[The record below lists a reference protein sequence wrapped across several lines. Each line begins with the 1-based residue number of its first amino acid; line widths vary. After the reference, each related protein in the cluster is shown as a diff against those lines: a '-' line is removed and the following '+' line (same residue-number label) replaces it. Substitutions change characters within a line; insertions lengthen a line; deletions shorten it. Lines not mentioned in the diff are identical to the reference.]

1 MSRRRKVVTGIVGIA
16 LAAFGLLVALF
27 DWSWFRSPLEALAS
41 SALGREIEIEGDI
54 DGEISL
60 TPRFSLEGLRIANAP
75 WGSRPHM
82 LAIEKLAVE
91 VDLTEAL
98 QGRVAILEIA
108 VRAPEVLVE
117 RSADGALNWQLGG
130 GGDSGEAGAPPAIG
144 NLWVQDA
151 SITYREPQAGRD
163 IRVHFATLRG
173 AGGQGGKAIALH
185 GIGTLAHLPL
195 RLDLNAGTL
204 QELQDG
210 ASPYPVDIALNAGA
224 TSLSVQGSISEPMS
238 LAAAQ
243 LNVRL
248 DSPNPAPLLALAG
261 PVEAILPS
269 LAASGQIVH
278 ERQAWRVRDLEA
290 SLGESTLSGEAGVDL
305 GAKPPLI
312 SADLTSDRLDVDGL
326 QSLYER
332 LSPAPSREPAA
343 PAPPVWSPEEG
354 LNRAL
359 LPHLQLDVALDARDV
374 TARAGDLHLREL
386 NVDGELRNRVPRLQ
400 LIARGQYRGEPVMV
414 DASAGSDAPA
424 AEAYRLDARLEVGAN
439 TARVS
444 GSMEE
449 PLSLAGLDATFDLEA
464 PQVQTVLGM
473 FGLPRPRVPDLM
485 LSGKVSR
492 NAERWRLDDLAA
504 RLGESDIGGRVTLD
518 TSTGGPSLR
527 ADLRSERIRIAD
539 LRRLAGPRTER
550 AAEEVA
556 QEAAEELPVPKPA
569 AGPER
574 PLITMDGIDPS
585 ALPDWQAEVNYTL
598 ARLVGPQI
606 ELENVELR
614 SRLRDQVVAASLSG
628 GGQIGGEPLDLSLRL
643 GTPEGEPSADG
654 AYPIEA
660 HLEAGRTVIDINGE
674 LARAMRFGAGRV
686 SFEMVSPTPGSWLEL
701 AGLPEAGIPQVR
713 AAGEL
718 VRDGERWRL
727 ADLYLE
733 LGESNLFGMAS
744 ADFSRGRPL
753 LTADLRSNRLLFSD
767 LMAMQR
773 ITPEEAEEEM
783 EEEAAPGPPPVSARG
798 INLAGLPEVDA
809 ELALDVEYVRLP
821 DEVVFEGL
829 AADLQL
835 RDQVMVLDLAGE
847 GKYGESPL
855 SLEAHLGAPE
865 NLSDPGARYP
875 VEVRLASEV
884 TKAAVSGSVADPR
897 TFRDLNIDVRLEGPN
912 LGRLGEILQLGLPD
926 TPPYRLAGNLTHE
939 GALWRLGSLDG
950 RIADS
955 DIRGQAEIDLE
966 GERPRI
972 AAELR
977 SDRLDFDD
985 LGVLVGEPPQVGPG
999 ETASEK
1005 QRRAAAR
1012 EEASTRVLPD
1022 KKFDLP
1028 DLRAVDAKLRYVAN
1042 SVQARKLPLERVEV
1056 GLGLEGGVLRIDPM
1070 RFKASQGSVR
1080 AAMKLDARE
1089 SPMTSEIDLDIRK
1102 INLNVLLRQMD
1113 IELPQLDVEQDGRG
1127 ALSGQ
1132 ARLQTRGNSVA
1143 AMAGSL
1149 DGRLVVIADGGRINA
1164 LLVEAAGLDLG
1175 EIAAILLTGEED
1187 TETMVPIRCMVA
1199 EVPVSKGIARLDPLL
1214 LDTTDSTVAGTG
1226 TVDLGAETLDIR
1238 IAAFPK
1244 DVSFLSANVPVR
1256 VTGSF
1261 SDIGVELLE
1270 EEILE
1275 QGFIDLGLAEDTRC
1289 RAMLQSASQELE
1301 EMEEAPEATR

>member
-1 MSRRRKVVTGIVGIA
+1 MSRRRKVVTGTVGIA
-16 LAAFGLLVALF
+16 LAAFVLLLALF
-27 DWSWFRSPLEALAS
+27 DWSWLRSPLESLAS
-41 SALGREIEIEGDI
+41 NALGREVAIAGDI

-60 TPRFSLEGLRIANAP
+60 TPRFSFEGVSISNAP

-82 LAIEKLAVE
+82 LAVKKLAVE
-91 VDLTEAL
+91 VDLMEL
-98 QGRVAILEIA
+98 VRGRVAVPEIA
-108 VRAPEVLVE
+108 VRAPDVLVE
-117 RSADGALNWQLGG
+117 RDEAGMLNWQLGG
-130 GGDSGEAGAPPAIG
+130 GGSNGGGPPPAIG
-144 NLWVQDA
+144 NLWAQDA
-151 SITYREPQAGRD
+151 SITYREPQAERE
-163 IRVHFATLRG
+163 IRTHLATLRG
-173 AGGQGGKAIALH
+173 TGGLRGDRIALR
-185 GIGTLAHLPL
+185 GVGTLADLPL
-195 RLDLNAGTL
+195 RLDLKAGTL
-204 QELQDG
+204 DELQDS
-210 ASPYPVDIALNAGA
+210 ASPYPVDIALRAGA
-224 TSLSVQGSISEPMS
+224 TSLSVQGSISEPMN

-243 LNVRL
+243 LDVRL
-248 DSPNPAPLLALAG
+248 DSPDPAPLLALAA
-261 PVEAILPS
+261 PVDESLPS
-269 LAASGQIVH
+269 LALSGQVVH
-278 ERQAWRVRDLEA
+278 ERQAWRVRNLEA
-290 SLGESTLSGEAGVDL
+290 KLGESTLSGEAGIDL
-305 GAKPPLI
+305 GAKPLLI
-312 SADLTSDRLDVDGL
+312 SADLTSEHLDVDGL
-326 QSLYER
+326 QSLSER

-359 LPHLQLDVALDARDV
+359 LPDLQLDVALDARDV
-374 TARAGDLHLREL
+374 VARAGDLHLGEL
-386 NVDGELRNRVPRLQ
+386 SIDGELRDRVPRLQ
-400 LIARGQYRGEPVMV
+400 LSARGRYRGEPVV
-414 DASAGSDAPA
+414 IEASAGSEAPA
-424 AEAYRLDARLEVGAN
+424 AEPYRLDARLEVGAN
-439 TARVS
+439 TVRVS

-473 FGLPRPRVPDLM
+473 LGLPRPQVPDLM

-492 NAERWRLDDLAA
+492 TAERWQLDDFAA
-504 RLGESDIGGRVTLD
+504 RLGQSDIGGRVTLD

-539 LRRLAGPRTER
+539 LQRLAGPRTER

-556 QEAAEELPVPKPA
+556 QEAAEELPVPEPA

-574 PLITMDGIDPS
+574 PLITMDGIDRS
-585 ALPDWQAEVNYTL
+585 ALPDWQAELDYTL

-614 SRLRDQVVAASLSG
+614 SRLQDQVVAASLSAA
-628 GGQIGGEPLDLSLRL
+628 GQIGGEPLDLSLRL
-643 GTPEGEPSADG
+643 GTPDGEPSAEG

-674 LARAMRFGAGRV
+674 LARAMRFGEGRV
-686 SFEMVSPTPGSWLEL
+686 SFEMVSPTPGSWEAL
-701 AGLPEAGIPQVR
+701 AGLPQAEIPQVR

-733 LGESNLFGMAS
+733 LGESNLFGTAS
-744 ADFSRGRPL
+744 ADLSRGRPL
-753 LTADLRSNRLLFSD
+753 LTADLQSNRVLFSD

-783 EEEAAPGPPPVSARG
+783 EEEAAPGPPPPVSARG
-798 INLAGLPEVDA
+798 INLEGLPEVDA
-809 ELALDVEYVRLP
+809 ELALDLEYVRLP

-865 NLSDPGARYP
+865 NLRDPGARYP

-912 LGRLGEILQLGLPD
+912 LGRLGEILQIGLPD
-926 TPPYRLAGNLTHE
+926 TPPYRLSGNLTHE
-939 GALWRLGSLDG
+939 GARWRLGSLDG

-999 ETASEK
+999 EAASEA
-1005 QRRAAAR
+1005 QRRAAAQDA
-1012 EEASTRVLPD
+1012 ASERVLPD

-1028 DLRAVDAKLRYVAN
+1028 DLRAVDANLRYVAT
-1042 SVQARKLPLERVEV
+1042 SVQARKLPLERVDL
-1056 GLGLEGGVLRIDPM
+1056 GLGLDGGVLRIDPI

-1080 AAMKLDARE
+1080 AAMKLDGRD
-1089 SPMTSEIDLDIRK
+1089 SPMASQIDLDIRQ

-1113 IELPQLDVEQDGRG
+1113 IDLPELDVEQDGRG

-1132 ARLQTRGNSVA
+1132 ARLRTRGNSVA
-1143 AMAGSL
+1143 AMAGAL
-1149 DGRLVVIADGGRINA
+1149 DGRLLVVADGGRINA
-1164 LLVEAAGLDLG
+1164 LLVEAAGLDVG
-1175 EIAAILLTGEED
+1175 EIAALLLTGEED

-1199 EVPVSKGIARLDPLL
+1199 EIPVAHGIARLDPFL
-1214 LDTTDSTVAGTG
+1214 LDTTDSNVVGTG
-1226 TVDLGAETLDIR
+1226 TVDLGAETLDLR
-1238 IAAFPK
+1238 LAAFPK
-1244 DVSFLSANVPVR
+1244 DVSLLSANVPVR

-1261 SDIGVELLE
+1261 SEVGVELLE

-1275 QGFIDLGLAEDTRC
+1275 EGFIDLGLAEDARC
-1289 RAMLQSASQELE
+1289 RAMLESAGRKLE
-1301 EMEEAPEATR
+1301 AMDEAPAAAR